1 MIISGAGVPQIPI
14 TEAKVGE
21 GFGGAG
27 ATSGAGP
34 AGTFADKLATAV
46 DGVSDKQLAADD
58 KLAQLAS
65 GENVDLHGTMIALE
79 EAEITLRT
87 MTAVRDKVVGAYQEI
102 MNMSI

>member
-1 MIISGAGVPQIPI
+1 M
-14 TEAKVGE
+14 
-21 GFGGAG
+21 
-27 ATSGAGP
+27 
-34 AGTFADKLATAV
+34 AV
-46 DGVSDKQLAADD
+46 DD
-58 KLAQLAS
+58 KLAELAS

>member
-1 MIISGAGVPQIPI
+1 MIITGAGAPSIPI
-14 TEAKVGE
+14 TELTKSE
-21 GFGGAG
+21 GIGSLGPG
-27 ATSGAGP
+27 SGAAP
-34 AGTFADKLATAV
+34 TNTFADKLATAV
-46 DGVSDKQLAADD
+46 DGVSNQQLAADD

-65 GENVDLHGTMIALE
+65 GENADLHGTMIALE